1 MKESPAY
8 QEIMDEGSVL
18 TRRADIL
25 ANLEARFGREAAEQV
40 RADVQTIEDL
50 TRLGRLHRLAVLCPD
65 LDAFRD
71 ALRAE
76 MPSRRTTGRA
86 TRRRR

>member
-8 QEIMDEGSVL
+8 REIMDEGSMLTQRANILTVL
-18 TRRADIL
+18 
-25 ANLEARFGREAAEQV
+25 EERFGPEAAEQV

-50 TRLGRLHRLAVLCPD
+50 ARLERLHRLSGRCPD
-65 LDAFRD
+65 LAAFYE

-76 MPSRRTTGRA
+76 MPSRRRT